1 MSEEEKREYELA
13 HKLFREFNSRDARDD
28 EIVRIGGLA
37 RPVIALEVGK
47 FVGIGYR
54 ATGNGEKFFH
64 EFESPLPR
72 VFVRFDGRQ
81 VHILGGAYRFT
92 AKGFE
97 G

>member
-1 MSEEEKREYELA
+1 MSEEEKRELDRA
-13 HKLFREFNSRDARDD
+13 QNLFREFHGRDARGD
-28 EIVRIGGLA
+28 ELIKVGGLV

-54 ATGNGEKFFH
+54 ATGSGEKFFH
-64 EFESPLPR
+64 EFGSPLPR
-72 VFVRFDGRQ
+72 VFVRFDGKQ
-81 VHILGGAYRFT
+81 IHILGGAYRFG